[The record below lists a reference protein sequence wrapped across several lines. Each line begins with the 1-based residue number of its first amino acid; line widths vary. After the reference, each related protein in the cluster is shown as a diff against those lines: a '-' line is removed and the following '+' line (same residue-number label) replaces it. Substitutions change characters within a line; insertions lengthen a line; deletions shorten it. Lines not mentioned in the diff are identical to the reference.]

1 MHPPAGEV
9 LHRRDAKQQSE
20 AFRERGS
27 RHAGLARKSAHTPAV
42 PRPSVEF
49 GRIVLAATTLRPC
62 PIADVACRL
71 PPRSRGIRRGGD
83 PHSVGSSGA
92 ASLAFVGPV
101 ATAFAYW
108 AVVETGRHFG
118 PAVLSMALLAAPTP
132 GILISAIALGE
143 RVGASLIAGVV
154 LIAPG
159 IRLVTAEPRR

>member
-1 MHPPAGEV
+1 
-9 LHRRDAKQQSE
+9 
-20 AFRERGS
+20 
-27 RHAGLARKSAHTPAV
+27 
-42 PRPSVEF
+42 
-49 GRIVLAATTLRPC
+49 
-62 PIADVACRL
+62 
-71 PPRSRGIRRGGD
+71 
-83 PHSVGSSGA
+83 
-92 ASLAFVGPV
+92 VGPV